1 MVKKRKKILGFFNAC
16 LDFKQTCWTHNH
28 KKILEIVFVL
38 FSKTLAINITFYDEM
53 VRRKF
58 IFWKLNKF
66 FFAWFCF
73 LLMYC
78 KIDVC
83 AVSLLLSLH
92 RSNVFKLFN
101 WVAVEQKS
109 FKINQFQ
116 KVKNDCLLNWKY
128 FLVVKI
134 DFSSKNKV
142 STVFERGIFNWNC
155 SITFFL
161 SQHHEQI
168 LRTFHQSNL
177 TFFIN

>member
-1 MVKKRKKILGFFNAC
+1 
-16 LDFKQTCWTHNH
+16 
-28 KKILEIVFVL
+28 
-38 FSKTLAINITFYDEM
+38 M

-58 IFWKLNKF
+58 IFWKLNKY

-92 RSNVFKLFN
+92 RSNVFKLLN

-155 SITFFL
+155 SITFFFVATPWTDFKNFSSIKFDFFYKLRL
-161 SQHHEQI
+161 SAFYNI
-168 LRTFHQSNL
+168 FCTN
-177 TFFIN
+177 